1 MGAKSSCILVK
12 TDVKIVIDPGIAI
25 MHPSFPA
32 SKAKKLYWK
41 EKGKREIKK
50 ACKAADIIIIS
61 HYHYDHYIRDDLG
74 IYANKILLVKNPNEY
89 INDSQRK
96 RAEAFFTNLFNRFEM
111 KKARKGRKNREYSNP
126 MKNLQLALNKNFGE
140 YNERRKELLEKGM
153 KWFEKRVEKWQQ
165 YKEIPESKL
174 DSIAIRYPEG
184 KIFGFGKTLLKFT
197 LPLFHGIEFSR
208 VGWIFATVIEYEGK
222 KLIYTS
228 DVNGPI
234 IEDYAEWIIREDP
247 DFLILDGPATYMLG
261 YTLNK
266 INLNRAIENV
276 IRIMKECSIDMIIY
290 DHHLPRERKF
300 IEHTQQV
307 WKYARKNNIRLLTA
321 AEYMGIKPVVL
332 E

>member
-1 MGAKSSCILVK
+1 MPSFKPVWFDSMGAKSSCILVK

-96 RAEAFFTNLFNRFEM
+96 RAEAFFINLFDRFGM
-111 KKARKGRKNREYSNP
+111 KKARKGRKKREYSNP

-153 KWFEKRVEKWQQ
+153 KWFEKRVERWQQ

-174 DSIAIRYPEG
+174 DSIEIRYPEG
-184 KIFGFGKTLLKFT
+184 KTFRFGKTLLKFT

-208 VGWIFATVIEYEGK
+208 VGWIFATVIK
-222 KLIYTS
+222 
-228 DVNGPI
+228 
-234 IEDYAEWIIREDP
+234 
-247 DFLILDGPATYMLG
+247 
-261 YTLNK
+261 
-266 INLNRAIENV
+266 
-276 IRIMKECSIDMIIY
+276 
-290 DHHLPRERKF
+290 
-300 IEHTQQV
+300 
-307 WKYARKNNIRLLTA
+307 
-321 AEYMGIKPVVL
+321 
-332 E
+332 